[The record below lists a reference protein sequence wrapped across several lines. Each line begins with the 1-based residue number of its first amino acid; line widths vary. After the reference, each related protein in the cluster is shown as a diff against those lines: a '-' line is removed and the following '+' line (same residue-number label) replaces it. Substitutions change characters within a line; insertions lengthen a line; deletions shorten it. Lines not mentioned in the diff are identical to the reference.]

1 MINNS
6 YNFIMRSLMS
16 YSDCSLFALVDGLQ
30 YERHF
35 GDEIQHEQG
44 VAEPFL
50 NSWPDARLAFAGPWL
65 FSLNNSV
72 SHRDKLKQLAEA
84 VPSVSWIIS
93 SESLESLIDHF
104 RSFLN
109 LQLPDGWCAI
119 FRFYDPRILAEIEF
133 LLEETHYMQ
142 LINRTKEWVFQ
153 VDGEMMDMKSKAS
166 YYTGRWLKDRG
177 N

>member
-16 YSDCSLFALVDGLQ
+16 YPVCSLFALVDGLQ

-35 GDEIQHEQG
+35 GDEIQHEKG

-65 FSLNNSV
+65 FRLNNAV

-93 SESLESLIDHF
+93 SESLESLIDHL

-109 LQLPDGWCAI
+109 LQLPDGRCAL

-133 LLEETHYMQ
+133 LLEETYYMQ

-166 YYTGRWLKDRG
+166 YYTGRWLKDKG

>member
-6 YNFIMRSLMS
+6 YSFIMRSLMF
-16 YSDCSLFALVDGLQ
+16 YPDCSLFALVDGLQ

-35 GDEIQHEQG
+35 GNEIRHEEG

-50 NSWPDARLAFAGPWL
+50 NSWPDSRLAFAGPWL
-65 FSLNNSV
+65 FRLNNSV
-72 SHRDKLKQLAEA
+72 SNRDKLKQLAE
-84 VPSVSWIIS
+84 VFPSVSWIIS
-93 SESLESLIDHF
+93 SESLESLIDYF

-109 LQLPDGWCAI
+109 LQLPDGRSAL

-133 LLEETHYMQ
+133 LLDETHYMQ
-142 LINRTKEWVFQ
+142 LINRTKEWFFQ
-153 VDGEMMDMKSKAS
+153 VDGGMIDMKSKAS

>member
-1 MINNS
+1 MINSS
-6 YNFIMRSLMS
+6 YDFIMRSLMS
-16 YSDCSLFALVDGLQ
+16 YPDCSLFALVDGLQ

-35 GDEIQHEQG
+35 GDEIQYEQG

-65 FSLNNSV
+65 FRLNNSV

-104 RSFLN
+104 KVFLN
-109 LQLPDGWCAI
+109 LQLPDGRCAL
-119 FRFYDPRILAEIEF
+119 FRFYDPRVLAEIEF
-133 LLEETHYMQ
+133 LLDETHYEH
-142 LINRTKEWVFQ
+142 LVNRTKEWVFW
-153 VDGEMMDMKSKAS
+153 VSGEMGNMKDKAN
-166 YYTGRWLKDRG
+166 YYTG
-177 N
+177 